1 MEKITTKAQ
10 LRAQVSLIIAENT
23 TYKGLQEALSLV
35 MNEYCG
41 TLQRVESDTKTVDG
55 IEYKYCTRHAQY
67 EPLEGFKVDG
77 NGKRQA
83 MCDVAYEQ
91 WKQMN
96 NTISSMEKK
105 AFNMLD
111 DIEAMREYVKE
122 INKLKEI
129 RSGHSYSRENVVGA
143 L

>member
-1 MEKITTKAQ
+1 MTKSE
-10 LRAQVSLIIAENT
+10 LRQSANKIIAENT
-23 TYKGLQEALSLV
+23 TYKGLQEALSNL

-41 TLQRVESDTKTVDG
+41 QAGLRVESPVKTVDG
-55 IEYKYCTRHAQY
+55 IEYKWCTRHSQF

-91 WKQMN
+91 WKQYN
-96 NTISSMEKK
+96 NTISAMEKK
-105 AFNMLD
+105 AFDMLD
-111 DIEAMREYVKE
+111 DIDAMRAYVGE

-129 RSGHSYSRENVVGA
+129 RSGHNYDKVNVVGA
-143 L
+143 I

>member
-1 MEKITTKAQ
+1 MTKSE
-10 LRAQVSLIIAENT
+10 LRQQANTIIAENT
-23 TYKGLQEALSLV
+23 TYKGLQEALSNL

-41 TLQRVESDTKTVDG
+41 NSGMRVESDTKVVAG
-55 IEYKYCTRHAQY
+55 IEYKYCTRHGQY
-67 EPLEGFKVDG
+67 EPIEGFKVDG

-91 WKQMN
+91 WKMFN
-96 NTISSMEKK
+96 NTISAMEKK

-111 DIEAMREYVKE
+111 DIDAMRAYVGE

-129 RSGHSYSRENVVGA
+129 RSGHAYDRSNVVGA
-143 L
+143 I